1 MALLDRFQ
9 ARHIEI
15 CNRTLLWRPDFVAA
29 TRPGARRLDLA
40 GPASDLLGTAIGQE
54 TGHLA
59 SWLPGSPLAAQLV
72 TGRRITVDI
81 APPFLAD
88 WRASYNLPEE
98 ALIEFGQA
106 GMLLFNIRDFNPLV
120 SEESQRAQA
129 AAYQP
134 WRDFIERLFDAAWN
148 SIYFLASL
156 RPALF
161 DAIPGSG
168 GAQGLPLAENFA
180 LANLDLERAA
190 RAAALVSA
198 IDVEASRATFR
209 GERGPHVA
217 TCWHWAYFEA
227 LRRFVDP
234 DFGRFIAD
242 EYAALSDASDTLSGA
257 AELDLGRRYLAFQT
271 RMRFAHLVYSAPL
284 SAAFGGVYSYAL
296 ADEHIFMQAVER
308 QFRWSAETPFEYD
321 YFEDDLLDLMQDIQ
335 SGQLRPWFA
344 EYLNGKNW
352 ERLRDLGPD
361 VFARTE
367 TTGYFEHYS
376 DPTNRRELVSYWTEW
391 SETSRT
397 FLDIGEDIEALIG
410 DEAIDPKRLFDLA
423 GRVREE
429 RNASDLLLRRHTEGY
444 QTRST
449 PTPGMRLTSDK
460 ITAADPKR
468 ANLLL
473 RALVWLGLRRTNGDI
488 AVGMRGD
495 HNRLA
500 QGVGRNFRDNPR

>member
-9 ARHIEI
+9 ARQLEI
-15 CNRTLLWRPDFVAA
+15 RQRTDPWRPDFAEA
-29 TRPGARRLDLA
+29 RRAGARRLDLA
-40 GPASDLLGTAIGQE
+40 RPASELLSTALGHGAGQV
-54 TGHLA
+54 A

-81 APPFLAD
+81 APQFLAD
-88 WRASYNLPEE
+88 WKASYNLPEE

-106 GMLLFNIRDFNPLV
+106 GMLLFNIRDFNPLMR
-120 SEESQRAQA
+120 EEIQRAQA
-129 AAYQP
+129 AAYEP

-168 GAQGLPLAENFA
+168 GAPGLPLAENFA
-180 LANLDLERAA
+180 LANLDLERAS
-190 RAAALVSA
+190 RAAALVPA

-209 GERGPHVA
+209 GERGSHVA
-217 TCWHWAYFEA
+217 TCWHWAYVNA
-227 LRRFVDP
+227 LWRFVDP
-234 DFGRFIAD
+234 DFGRFIKN
-242 EYAALSDASDTLSGA
+242 EYAALSDVTDAMSGA
-257 AELDLGRRYLAFQT
+257 AELKLGRRYLAFQT

-308 QFRWSAETPFEYD
+308 QFRWTAETPFEYD

-335 SGQLRPWFA
+335 SGQLRPWFSQ
-344 EYLNGKNW
+344 YLNGKNW

-367 TTGYFEHYS
+367 SMSYFDHYR
-376 DPTNRRELVSYWTEW
+376 DPTNRRELAAYWAEW
-391 SETSRT
+391 SQQSRT
-397 FLDIGEDIEALIG
+397 FLDISEDIEALIG
-410 DEAIDPKRLFDLA
+410 DEAIDPQRLFDLA

-429 RNASDLLLRRHTEGY
+429 RSASDLLLRRHTEGY

-449 PTPGMRLTSDK
+449 PAPGLRLTSDK
-460 ITAADPKR
+460 ITVADPKR

-500 QGVGRNFRDNPR
+500 QGTGRNFRDNPR